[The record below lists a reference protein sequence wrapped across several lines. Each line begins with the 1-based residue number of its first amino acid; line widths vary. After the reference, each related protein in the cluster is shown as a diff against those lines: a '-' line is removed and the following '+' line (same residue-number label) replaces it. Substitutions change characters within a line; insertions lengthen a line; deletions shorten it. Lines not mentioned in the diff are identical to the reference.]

1 MSQLK
6 IREMPREERPRE
18 KLAAH
23 GASALTDPELIA
35 ILLRTGVPGAN
46 AIEVAR
52 KLLKDYGSLAGLSR
66 CTVDELAGI
75 RGIGPAK
82 AVQLV
87 AAFGLGQRLARETL
101 SKQKI
106 DSPELVNELVGPEMR
121 RLRKES
127 LRVILLDTRYHL
139 IRVEEVSI
147 GSVNESIAHPR
158 DIFRPALVSSAY
170 AVIVVH
176 NHPSGD
182 ASPSQTDHSLTRRLA
197 EAAELLQIKLLDH
210 IIIGAPARRKP
221 RLLQL
226 QGSRRA
232 VKIHPTALVDPGA
245 RIGADVEIGPFSTI
259 GPEVAIGDNTIVQSH
274 VVIEGEVAIGTGN
287 FIGHGAVIGAPPQ
300 DVSFSPERK
309 TRVEIGNENVIREY
323 CTIHRGSAEGS
334 ATKIGDNNF
343 LMAGCASR
351 SQLRNR
357 KQCDHRQQL
366 FARRSRSRGQRGI
379 SRRRWCLS
387 SIYAHWATGTYPRR
401 LWFQQRYPTVRNRG

>member
-18 KLAAH
+18 KLVAH
-23 GASALTDPELIA
+23 GTSALTDPELIA

-52 KLLKDYGSLAGLSR
+52 KLLKDYGSLAG
-66 CTVDELAGI
+66 I

-87 AAFGLGQRLARETL
+87 AAFGLGQRLARGTL
-101 SKQKI
+101 SKPKI

-158 DIFRPALVSSAY
+158 DIFRPAVVSSAY

-182 ASPSQTDHSLTRRLA
+182 PSPSQTDHSLTRRLV

-210 IIIGAPARRKP
+210 IIIGAPA
-221 RLLQL
+221 
-226 QGSRRA
+226 
-232 VKIHPTALVDPGA
+232 
-245 RIGADVEIGPFSTI
+245 
-259 GPEVAIGDNTIVQSH
+259 
-274 VVIEGEVAIGTGN
+274 
-287 FIGHGAVIGAPPQ
+287 
-300 DVSFSPERK
+300 
-309 TRVEIGNENVIREY
+309 
-323 CTIHRGSAEGS
+323 EGS
-334 ATKIGDNNF
+334 PGYFSFKE
-343 LMAGCASR
+343 AGV
-351 SQLRNR
+351 L
-357 KQCDHRQQL
+357 
-366 FARRSRSRGQRGI
+366 
-379 SRRRWCLS
+379 
-387 SIYAHWATGTYPRR
+387 
-401 LWFQQRYPTVRNRG
+401 